1 MAVYSEKEKQD
12 PLYFFYESNA
22 NQDGVYGN
30 FFCMSGQ
37 RIKLA
42 VFILSFKEI
51 LNNILSCDQGNP
63 SLRGNKYF

>member
-1 MAVYSEKEKQD
+1 M
-12 PLYFFYESNA
+12 
-22 NQDGVYGN
+22 NQMQIKMECMVISSAS
-30 FFCMSGQ
+30 FMSGQ
-37 RIKLA
+37 RIKLP